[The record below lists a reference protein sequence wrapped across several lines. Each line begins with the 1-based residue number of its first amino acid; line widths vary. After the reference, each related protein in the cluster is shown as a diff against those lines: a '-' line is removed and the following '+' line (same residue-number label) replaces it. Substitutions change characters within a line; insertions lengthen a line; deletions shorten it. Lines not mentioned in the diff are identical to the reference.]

1 MIYQNLKIHKK
12 KILPNDEQMTIFIPD
27 TLRVYSQTVYILTE
41 FFIDHLCRQGEF
53 NSAIPLFK
61 FYRGIGYNLS
71 LAREGSN
78 ALKSGKV
85 NEAKKGENADDTK
98 QITDGI

>member
-12 KILPNDEQMTIFIPD
+12 KILPNDEQMTIFIP
-27 TLRVYSQTVYILTE
+27 VYSQTYSL
-41 FFIDHLCRQGEF
+41 GEF

-78 ALKSGKV
+78 ALKTGF
-85 NEAKKGENADDTK
+85 
-98 QITDGI
+98 

>member
-78 ALKSGKV
+78 ALKSGF
-85 NEAKKGENADDTK
+85 
-98 QITDGI
+98 